1 MEYITVKELAE
12 LQGVSVQSIYQRFNT
27 TLKPYIKVIK
37 GKKCIDIKAL
47 EEVYHLDIKDFKQDI
62 KQDFKEIKQ
71 GFKEIKQGFKD
82 DTSTDTIKLLQDT
95 LDTLKQQLEQK
106 DKQIAEKDKHIE
118 ELTKSLQFE
127 QGKSKNLE
135 DRVLLLEDQ
144 GAAEPSQE
152 PTQAEPKKSW
162 FSRLFS

>member
-62 KQDFKEIKQ
+62 KQD
-71 GFKEIKQGFKD
+71 FKEIKQGFKD

>member
-47 EEVYHLDIKDFKQDI
+47 EEVYHLDIKGFKQDI
-62 KQDFKEIKQ
+62 KQD
-71 GFKEIKQGFKD
+71 FKEIKQGFKD